1 MVTTETSDNSYKQQT
16 PFTMVTRNMDVNTS
30 SYNKTDF
37 SGTTMTAYNCYNNGC
52 LDWCYLSHLLPLTE
66 IIALILV
73 FEGDSYSN
81 II

>member
-1 MVTTETSDNSYKQQT
+1 MTIATNNKHLLQWLQEIWMSILAVTI
-16 PFTMVTRNMDVNTS
+16 
-30 SYNKTDF
+30 KTDF

-73 FEGDSYSN
+73 FEGDFYSN